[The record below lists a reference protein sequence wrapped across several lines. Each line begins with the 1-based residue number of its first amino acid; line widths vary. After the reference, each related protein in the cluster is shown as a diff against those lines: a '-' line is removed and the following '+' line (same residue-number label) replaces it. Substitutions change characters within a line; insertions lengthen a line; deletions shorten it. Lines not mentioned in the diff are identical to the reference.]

1 MIQKLNAYS
10 HFALYNLNF
19 YTDMNDDF
27 LLDDEDEELNEDDY
41 YIGEEND
48 EEDEDEDQEEI
59 DDDEES
65 KKGPVTSTKLT
76 ADEIWLR
83 SAYDD
88 IVAAGAK
95 LKDDSIQVAAQTI
108 VMANPKHT
116 STSTVNNIIRDMF
129 QSQGHHRM
137 VNSVYNPETAL
148 RGEDIDIDFLGTDD
162 DAGFNKKFSEDAK
175 NQIARFIDYLANRD
189 LSKDSIIMRN
199 KKRRHLPAFLIFLFS
214 SGMYDLVIN
223 CPTMPKV
230 YQDQIKRALDKITN
244 SKYDIVE
251 ELALAYEKAGR
262 QKVADRVR
270 QMQLAWFTKEP
281 AEIKTAL
288 PYRDL
293 ELTYDDILIY
303 REYRSKYTNISKSIT
318 QDTISDFI
326 EVVVD
331 PEAGIYQKLK
341 DKTRSEAI
349 NEVKQIYKN
358 WAKENPVDSDLA
370 NKVIWKE
377 TDSITTN

>member
-1 MIQKLNAYS
+1 
-10 HFALYNLNF
+10 
-19 YTDMNDDF
+19 
-27 LLDDEDEELNEDDY
+27 
-41 YIGEEND
+41 
-48 EEDEDEDQEEI
+48 
-59 DDDEES
+59 
-65 KKGPVTSTKLT
+65 
-76 ADEIWLR
+76 
-83 SAYDD
+83 
-88 IVAAGAK
+88 
-95 LKDDSIQVAAQTI
+95 
-108 VMANPKHT
+108 
-116 STSTVNNIIRDMF
+116 
-129 QSQGHHRM
+129 
-137 VNSVYNPETAL
+137 
-148 RGEDIDIDFLGTDD
+148 
-162 DAGFNKKFSEDAK
+162 
-175 NQIARFIDYLANRD
+175 
-189 LSKDSIIMRN
+189 
-199 KKRRHLPAFLIFLFS
+199 
-214 SGMYDLVIN
+214 
-223 CPTMPKV
+223 
-230 YQDQIKRALDKITN
+230 
-244 SKYDIVE
+244 
-251 ELALAYEKAGR
+251 
-262 QKVADRVR
+262 
-270 QMQLAWFTKEP
+270 MQLAWFTKEP

>member
-1 MIQKLNAYS
+1 
-10 HFALYNLNF
+10 
-19 YTDMNDDF
+19 MNDDF

-48 EEDEDEDQEEI
+48 EEDEDEDQEEII

-293 ELTYDDILIY
+293 ELTHDDILIY

>member
-1 MIQKLNAYS
+1 
-10 HFALYNLNF
+10 
-19 YTDMNDDF
+19 MNDDF

-41 YIGEEND
+41 YIGEEDTDD
-48 EEDEDEDQEEI
+48 EEDEDQEEV
-59 DDDEES
+59 DDEES
-65 KKGPVTSTKLT
+65 DKSGPIKSTKLT

-83 SAYDD
+83 NAYDD

-108 VMANPKHT
+108 VLANPKHT

-189 LSKDSIIMRN
+189 LSKDSVIMRN

-223 CPTMPKV
+223 CPTMPKE

-262 QKVADRVR
+262 PKVAERVR

-318 QDTISDFI
+318 QDVISDLI

-349 NEVKQIYKN
+349 NEVKQIYKT

-370 NKVIWKE
+370 NKVIWKD

>member
-1 MIQKLNAYS
+1 
-10 HFALYNLNF
+10 
-19 YTDMNDDF
+19 MNDDF
-27 LLDDEDEELNEDDY
+27 LLDNEDEELNEDDY

-48 EEDEDEDQEEI
+48 EEDEDEDQEEII

-230 YQDQIKRALDKITN
+230 
-244 SKYDIVE
+244 
-251 ELALAYEKAGR
+251 
-262 QKVADRVR
+262 
-270 QMQLAWFTKEP
+270 
-281 AEIKTAL
+281 
-288 PYRDL
+288 
-293 ELTYDDILIY
+293 
-303 REYRSKYTNISKSIT
+303 
-318 QDTISDFI
+318 
-326 EVVVD
+326 
-331 PEAGIYQKLK
+331 
-341 DKTRSEAI
+341 
-349 NEVKQIYKN
+349 
-358 WAKENPVDSDLA
+358 
-370 NKVIWKE
+370 
-377 TDSITTN
+377 